1 MARKC
6 SRRKKLRRGK
16 STANGEKTLP
26 GESNYRET
34 SFRYQNDNHIHFP
47 PGVLTHKMKI
57 SSPLFC
63 VSALLI
69 AATMECTG
77 QSITLNEKRIH
88 LGEPGSPE
96 WEEFAADPAQSGRFE
111 VRFKAEPNA
120 GEATLF
126 IRQDDVKQEWR
137 VEVNRRAVGKLFKME
152 ANLVQTITLPPG
164 TLTAGE
170 NVLAIVPPPGDPDD
184 ILLHEISLDARPV
197 ADAHDATLSVAVS
210 DMDGVPLP
218 CRITVVDERGA
229 LAPILAAA
237 LQSDGKNTPLAI
249 RPGVAYTPDGRAR
262 LRLRHGRYTVFA
274 SRGFE
279 WGVASRQV
287 EVASGASGEMALKLA
302 REVPTPGLVSCD
314 THVHTFTNSR
324 HGDATLEERVLTL
337 AGEGI
342 ELPIAS
348 DHDIHADLSGPAA
361 RAGVSGFFTTVIGNE
376 VTTKTGHFNIFPV
389 TNPAAPV
396 ADSKIT
402 DWPQLM
408 TAMRATPG
416 VQVVVLNHPRSIHT
430 AFRPFD
436 PAHFNSAS
444 GDNKRGPDFTFDAL
458 ELLNS
463 GAQQTDYLVVYRDW
477 FALLNHGYR
486 IIGVGASDSHDV
498 SRFIVG
504 QARTYLAAPDDN
516 PAKIDVA
523 AACRSLKEGRALVSM
538 GLLTQMTV
546 AGKFGVGDLATGL
559 SDEVSVEVTVSG
571 PEWVQANRV
580 ALYANGTKIQES
592 EIGTPASSATASK
605 SEKARVHWTVPRT
618 RHDVHLVAIATGPPV
633 TAPFWAM
640 TKPYQPA
647 SPRWEGRGIGST
659 NPVWLDADADG
670 TFTAAREY
678 ARRLVV
684 HQGTDPARLLPA
696 LSGYDEAVAAQ
707 AASLCSAAGAKLN
720 DATFTAALK
729 AAAPQ
734 VAAGFANYI
743 AAAAAPSPQKSPSSN

>member
-1 MARKC
+1 MIFQM
-6 SRRKKLRRGK
+6 
-16 STANGEKTLP
+16 TN
-26 GESNYRET
+26 
-34 SFRYQNDNHIHFP
+34 
-47 PGVLTHKMKI
+47 
-57 SSPLFC
+57 SSPWSC
-63 VSALLI
+63 VCALLFV
-69 AATMECTG
+69 AVVAHADE
-77 QSITLNEKRIH
+77 SITLHEKRVH
-88 LGEPGSPE
+88 LGQPGSPE
-96 WEEFAADPAQSGRFE
+96 WEEFAADPAQAGRFE
-111 VRFKAEPNA
+111 VRFQAEPNA

-126 IRQDDVKQEWR
+126 LRHDDVKQEWR
-137 VEVNRRAVGKLFKME
+137 VEVNRRPVGTLFKME
-152 ANLVQTITLPPG
+152 ANLVQTIALPPG
-164 TLTAGE
+164 ILTTGG

-184 ILLHEISLDARPV
+184 ILLHEISLDVRPV
-197 ADAHDATLSVAVS
+197 AEAHDATLSVAVS
-210 DMDGVPLP
+210 DREGVPLP

-229 LAPILAAA
+229 LAPILAAP
-237 LQSDGKNTPLAI
+237 LQSDEKNAPLAI
-249 RPGVAYTPDGRAR
+249 RPGVAYTSDGRAR

-279 WGVASRQV
+279 WGVASQQV
-287 EVASGASGEMALKLA
+287 GMASGASGEIAFKLS

-342 ELPIAS
+342 ELPIAT
-348 DHDIHADLSGPAA
+348 DHDIHAELSGPAA
-361 RAGVSGFFTTVIGNE
+361 RAGVNEFFTPVIGNE

-389 TNPAAPV
+389 TNPAAAI
-396 ADSKIT
+396 ADSRLT
-402 DWPQLM
+402 DWPELM

-436 PAHFNSAS
+436 PAYFNSAT
-444 GDNKRGPDFTFDAL
+444 GDNKRGPDFTFDAV

-463 GAQQTDYLVVYRDW
+463 GAQQTDYMLVYRDW

-486 IIGVGASDSHDV
+486 ITGVGASDSHDV

-504 QARTYLAAPDDN
+504 QSRTYIVAPDDN
-516 PAKIDVA
+516 PSKIDVA

-546 AGKFGVGDLATGL
+546 GGKFGVGDLATGL
-559 SDEVSVEVTVSG
+559 ADEVSVEVTVSG

-580 ALYANGTKIQES
+580 ALYANGTKIRES
-592 EIGTPASSATASK
+592 EIGPGIPKGVK
-605 SEKARVHWTVPRT
+605 SEKARVHWTVPRP
-618 RHDVHLVAIATGPPV
+618 RHDVHLVAIATGPAV

-647 SPRWEGRGIGST
+647 SPRWEGRAIGST
-659 NPVWLDADADG
+659 NPIWLDADGDG
-670 TFTAAREY
+670 KFTAAREY

-696 LSGYDEAVAAQ
+696 LDGYDEAVAAQ
-707 AASLCSAAGAKLN
+707 AASLCSAAGAKLHE
-720 DATFTAALK
+720 ATFTAALT

-734 VAAGFANYI
+734 AAAGFANYI
-743 AAAAAPSPQKSPSSN
+743 AAAAAPSPQKNPARK